1 METRLH
7 YQLGE
12 TWPRFTCHWIAS
24 CFGHFFRVLLPIAI
38 SFPSNARP
46 EAFPRWWSVLIFAA
60 CTSVLS
66 AVINANLPVTA
77 RELVKS
83 MAFGFA
89 LSTTATII
97 LPGWTG

>member
-7 YQLGE
+7 YQIGE

-24 CFGHFFRVLLPIAI
+24 CFGHFFKVLLPII
-38 SFPSNARP
+38 VNFSGELRP
-46 EAFPRWWSVLIFAA
+46 EAFPRWWSILAFAG
-60 CTSVLS
+60 CTSLLS
-66 AVINANLPVTA
+66 AIINANLPVTA

-89 LSTTATII
+89 LSTTATIV
-97 LPGWTG
+97 LPIGVA